1 MDLKFPQNQ
10 PNSSTRL
17 SAVSI
22 LDYYR
27 LGFDFNADNIKLI
40 FSPWIKLNKINS
52 DQSAVDSLTYFFLV
66 SSENF
71 SCARSNDKHPI

>member
-1 MDLKFPQNQ
+1 MDLKFPENQ

-40 FSPWIKLNKINS
+40 FSPWIKLKKKKI
-52 DQSAVDSLTYFFLV
+52 
-66 SSENF
+66 
-71 SCARSNDKHPI
+71 